1 MLSLACFVSGRLG
14 PRTPGASTAFVLFSF
29 FALFAYGAFGLG
41 FSGLGAVYDA
51 IFAWIALQLGYFNVA
66 FPRLMEPARRPE
78 SRPQPKCQT
87 PPFDSDLP
95 RAR

>member
-51 IFAWIALQLGYFNVA
+51 IFAWIALQLGDDLCDQALDDPRCVA
-66 FPRLMEPARRPE
+66 AGAR
-78 SRPQPKCQT
+78 SSLQ
-87 PPFDSDLP
+87 
-95 RAR
+95 